1 MKWLFNISLVLVSTF
16 FLSGCSEAFNEYE
29 SKDVAGTSTDLVMCN
44 ILNDL
49 DAKDIAT
56 FKNDSLDVVSIFN
69 SLIADTAAFLVL
81 SNKNSWKIS
90 IKVEGAR

>member
-29 SKDVAGTSTDLVMCN
+29 SKDVTGTSTDLVMCN

-49 DAKDIAT
+49 D
-56 FKNDSLDVVSIFN
+56 
-69 SLIADTAAFLVL
+69 
-81 SNKNSWKIS
+81 
-90 IKVEGAR
+90 